1 MLPAITKS
9 KIRAWTQMVNLY
21 IARMHAAQFFVQLR
35 AVHLRDLARRQRDRQ
50 NKMHYGLWNHIV
62 AGSHRAVHR
71 G

>member
-1 MLPAITKS
+1 
-9 KIRAWTQMVNLY
+9 MVNLY